1 MNNSKATVLIVDDEK
16 TYIDLLAGILSDN
29 YSIIIAKS
37 GEQALKRLQSENLP
51 DLILLDI
58 MMPGMD
64 GYEVCRRLKHD
75 QKTRH
80 IPILFI
86 TALSEIDEEA
96 KGIALGAIDFIT
108 KPINPSIVRARVKTQ
123 IDLKLHRD
131 NLEAIINKRTSEL
144 KASEEG
150 YRSFAQIGRA
160 LSIEKN
166 NDKLLEMILDEA
178 RNLSKADAGTL
189 YLVDDNKQFLNFK
202 ILCNDT
208 KKIHLGRANKEI
220 MELPKIPLFIDGQ
233 PNYAHVSSYSALT
246 GKIFNIEDVSAAKEF
261 DFAGFREYDEKIGY
275 RTKSMLVIPM
285 QNYEGEIIGV
295 LQLINSQDEDNHR
308 VIPFTAVHEDLTA
321 SLASQAAVS
330 IENARLYEN
339 LEQKVEER
347 TLELNRALGKIMD
360 SIRYA
365 EKIQRSL
372 LPKPEDVKTY
382 LPDSFFLWMPR
393 DIVGGDIYFTERF
406 EDGIII
412 AVIDCTGH
420 GVPGAFM
427 SMIASSFI
435 RRITTIANCHD
446 PAEILKRLNSII
458 KTSLQQDRK
467 DAPSDDGLDAAICF
481 IETRSERRETREVK
495 GKGEDA
501 GNKSHCLSPPR
512 LIFAGAKLPLFY
524 VHNSEVTVIKGD
536 KQSIGYKRS
545 DPNFEFTNHM
555 IRIEKGMSFYMSTDG
570 FWGQLGGELKL
581 SFGQKRFKSLLK
593 EVEHLPFEEQR
604 EILVQRFNEYKDV
617 RQDDVTVAGFGFVN
631 PSEL

>member
-1 MNNSKATVLIVDDEK
+1 MNNSKATILIVDDEK
-16 TYIDLLAGILSDN
+16 TYIDLLAGILSGN
-29 YSIIIAKS
+29 YSIVIAKS

-64 GYEVCRRLKHD
+64 GYEVCRRLKDD
-75 QKTRH
+75 QKTGH

-86 TALSEIDEEA
+86 TALSEIDEET
-96 KGIALGAIDFIT
+96 KGIALGAVDFIT

-131 NLEAIINKRTSEL
+131 NLEAIISKRTAEL

-160 LSIEKN
+160 LSVEKN

-178 RNLSKADAGTL
+178 RNLTKADAGTL

-202 ILCNDT
+202 ILCNNT
-208 KKIHLGRANKEI
+208 KKIQGANNKI

-246 GKIFNIEDVSAAKEF
+246 GKIFNIEDVSAVKEF

-347 TLELNRALGKIMD
+347 TLELNQALGKIMK

-365 EKIQRSL
+365 ERIQRSL
-372 LPKPEDVKTY
+372 LPNPEDVKTY

-446 PAEILKRLNSII
+446 PAEILKQLNSII

-467 DAPSDDGLDAAICF
+467 DALSDDGLDAAICF
-481 IETRSERRETREVK
+481 IEMKGEGRETREVK
-495 GKGEDA
+495 GEGKDA
-501 GNKSHCLSPPR
+501 GNKSPCPSPR

-524 VHNSEVTVIKGD
+524 IHNSEVTVIKGD

-545 DPNFEFTNHM
+545 DPNFGFTNHT

-570 FWGQLGGELKL
+570 FWSQLGGERRF
-581 SFGQKRFKSLLK
+581 SFGQKRFRSLLK
-593 EVEHLPFEEQR
+593 EVSYMPFEEQC
-604 EILVQRFNEYKDV
+604 EILVQRFNEYKDI
-617 RQDDVTVAGFGFVN
+617 RQDDVTVAGFGN
-631 PSEL
+631 L